1 MCIDYGGKRSG
12 IAVTDP
18 LKIIA
23 TGLATV
29 ETRLLIPYLKE
40 YISKEEVEKILVG
53 DPRKLDDSEN
63 EIAVQ
68 VNRFIGALDKN
79 FPEVNVERIDE
90 RFSSKIASRAMV
102 DMGLKKKKR
111 RDKSI
116 VDEVAAT
123 MMLQEYL
130 TK

>member
-40 YISKEEVEKILVG
+40 YISREQVEKILVG

>member
-1 MCIDYGGKRSG
+1 MCIDYGGKRTG

-40 YISKEEVEKILVG
+40 YISREEVEKILVG

>member
-40 YISKEEVEKILVG
+40 YISREEVEKILVG